1 MKPVFNSTPP
11 PIMFSN
17 PRKEFEEHSL
27 NELAESIKEHG
38 LIQPVLVREQP
49 DRVGKYEIVVLRKS

>member
-1 MKPVFNSTPP
+1 
-11 PIMFSN
+11 MFSN